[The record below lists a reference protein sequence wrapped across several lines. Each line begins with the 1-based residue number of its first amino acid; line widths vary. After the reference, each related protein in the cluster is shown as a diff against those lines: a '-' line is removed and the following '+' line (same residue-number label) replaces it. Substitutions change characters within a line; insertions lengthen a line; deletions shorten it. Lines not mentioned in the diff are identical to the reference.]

1 MRIVASAVEG
11 SRQMLVVG
19 SRGLSDLGTVEG
31 SHFIGSDVKGERLLS
46 ACTVVRRSLFVARS
60 IVPVSI

>member
-11 SRQMLVVG
+11 PRQMLVVG
-19 SRGLSDLGTVEG
+19 SRGLSDLGPVEE
-31 SHFIGSDVKGERLLS
+31 SHFIGSDAKGERSPS